1 MAERPDPGRFASEL
15 LNQEQDLNTPR
26 YEEHRMQ
33 LEQQLVRAERN
44 VEITK
49 WVVVAALLSSVVGMY
64 VAGSRVL
71 GSPDPFE
78 EEATALGVFFGAVH
92 ILSAIVLYLG
102 LASYFSRLAP
112 RVRRLRE
119 DLQNE
124 SIRELRREVAEL
136 RQMLSKRGPPE

>member
-1 MAERPDPGRFASEL
+1 MTEPHPPDSLASRL
-15 LNQEQDLNTPR
+15 LQQEDSLNPQR
-26 YEEHRMQ
+26 YQEHRMQ

-44 VEITK
+44 VQITK
-49 WVVVAALLSSVVGMY
+49 WVVVVALLLCVTSMY
-64 VAGSRVL
+64 IAGSRVL

-78 EEATALGVFFGAVH
+78 REATALGVFFGALH
-92 ILSAIVLYLG
+92 IIAAIVLYLG
-102 LASYFSRLAP
+102 LASYFSRFTP

-136 RQMLSKRGPPE
+136 RQMLAKRES